1 MIDSPLAAEI
11 SAFLEKYAAA
21 FASFDSKAIASFYH
35 VPVITLRGDGSIHCL
50 ASADEVENFFQTV
63 ADSYAREGSGGK
75 ATRSN
80 LRVIPLGGRSAL
92 AMMDWEMLRADGSAI
107 RGWQQSYNLVRGQ
120 AGWQILVST
129 FHVAAEQRAA

>member
-1 MIDSPLAAEI
+1 MTDSLLEAEVA
-11 SAFLEKYAAA
+11 AFLDKYMEA
-21 FASFDSKAIASFYH
+21 FGAFDGKAIAACYH

-50 ASADEVENFFQTV
+50 TSEDELTNFFQTV
-63 ADSYAREGSGGK
+63 ADTYAREGSGSESR
-75 ATRSN
+75 RSN

-92 AMMDWEMLRADGSAI
+92 ATMDWEMLRSDGSAI

-129 FHVAAEQRAA
+129 FHVAAKQAAA

>member
-1 MIDSPLAAEI
+1 MEEYPSRTDLPRWAVHSYRGQRKEANDARL
-11 SAFLEKYAAA
+11 SA
-21 FASFDSKAIASFYH
+21 
-35 VPVITLRGDGSIHCL
+35 RGDGSIHCL
-50 ASADEVENFFQTV
+50 ASADEVTNFFQTV

-92 AMMDWEMLRADGSAI
+92 ATMDWEMLRADGSAI